1 MTDRFNTPFLIAGI
15 MFLATAGIHAFAGG
29 PEINAPVQSST
40 LDPVVRS
47 VMAVVWHA
55 ITALALVLAAAMVWV
70 ARHRNPA
77 VIAMTLAVNLCFIG
91 LFWAIGIAELGSLLL
106 MPQWIIFA
114 TITFVIL
121 WGLKRETARD

>member
-1 MTDRFNTPFLIAGI
+1 MTKRPNVPFLIAGI
-15 MFLATAGIHAFAGG
+15 MFVATAGIHAFAGG
-29 PEINAPVQSST
+29 AEVNAPVQAST

-55 ITALALVLAAAMVWV
+55 ITAVALVLAAAMIWT
-70 ARHRNPA
+70 ARHRNMA
-77 VIAMTLAVNLCFIG
+77 VIVLTLAINVSFIG

-121 WGLKRETARD
+121 WGIRRESAQG

>member
-1 MTDRFNTPFLIAGI
+1 MSRSFNTQFMIAGI
-15 MFLATAGIHAFAGG
+15 MFLATAAIHALAGG
-29 PEINAPVQSST
+29 PEINAPVQAST

-55 ITALALVLAAAMVWV
+55 ITAVALVLAAAMIWT

-77 VIAMTLAVNLCFIG
+77 VILLTLAINVSFIA

-114 TITFVIL
+114 TISLVML
-121 WGLKRETARD
+121 WGLKRETARG